1 MTWRDRGS
9 RALKHAAMNEGAS
22 AAAPGPVTAYYS
34 SPGGAGDYAEA
45 DSVVAA
51 RVVFPGAAAPV
62 CTVLAWSRNGGNI
75 FLKTAGSASETLVA
89 YDSGSPGLACGMV
102 DTPGVV
108 NIEAYGSGS
117 SPAAATWGHHG
128 YVCDGANLLAYAA
141 GASDGGVSLAGGT
154 WSAADV
160 FMALVA
166 NCAGDIRNILIIDRA
181 LSANEIA
188 DLYAAGPTHHPLRAT
203 GTHWAAGQSIPVI
216 WCTPAVGGVVAN
228 SGDGG
233 ACGLVLHGDVA
244 SLLDP

>member
-62 CTVLAWSRNGGNI
+62 CTVLAWAKGFNGGDCMRADNALQFAALRPGLVDFI
-75 FLKTAGSASETLVA
+75 VGVRSSDEAVEIEPSVDFDPGAAEWSSVAAVFDGSAVTPYGDGVA
-89 YDSGSPGLACGMV
+89 G
-102 DTPGVV
+102 TPGPIV
-108 NIEAYGSGS
+108 
-117 SPAAATWGHHG
+117 
-128 YVCDGANLLAYAA
+128 
-141 GASDGGVSLAGGT
+141 GGGWV
-154 WSAADV
+154 AADV
-160 FMALVA
+160 FQALVA
-166 NCAGDIRNILIIDRA
+166 SAAGDIRNILIIDRA

-188 DLYAAGPTHHPLRAT
+188 DLYAAGPTHHPLNAA